1 MFYLSQTNVVSAWQN
16 LVNNGGIS
24 NKFFGLLQVFSVL
37 NIHLSQKISPK
48 KQYQFKSSNLSNSLQ
63 KLFTFKGEKNYKS
76 DDIYHVVFSEKW
88 YKVVLEEF
96 LGTHQPNILDV
107 AIICLQNRQFE
118 KELSSVELVDLF
130 IEEYHL
136 TREVVFVI
144 FYENFYDLKWN
155 SSEINRTQ
163 LKKSLW
169 RTFSKDESFDTLG
182 FEGDLVMASNAGELA
197 RASFFQTLYA
207 SQGALK
213 CLVCTKFDFL
223 KEYGFPQDLPT
234 QPVIINKPTFKKLP
248 TLQKIYFGSPG
259 TGKSRALENFAKEN
273 NLEIIRTTFHP
284 DTDYQSFVG
293 GYKPVMNGENISYQ
307 FVPQAFT
314 KAYTKAYANPEQ
326 GYLLAIEEINR
337 GNCASVFGD
346 IFQCLDR
353 DSAGFSTYE
362 SEADA
367 ELGKYLESVSLEN
380 KIKLP
385 PNLLIYA
392 TMNTSDQS
400 LFPMDAAFKRRWEW
414 EYVPIDMSDAEQI
427 SVQIDEETSFLWSNF
442 IAKINKQIHDATKS
456 DDKKLGNRF
465 VSPKDENG
473 KLIISKEQFVNKVM
487 FYLWTEVYKDEHES
501 GNTIFKSKEGDVD
514 TIFSYNELF
523 VKEGEYDLVK
533 LKGFLE
539 FNGIIA

>member
-1 MFYLSQTNVVSAWQN
+1 
-16 LVNNGGIS
+16 
-24 NKFFGLLQVFSVL
+24 
-37 NIHLSQKISPK
+37 
-48 KQYQFKSSNLSNSLQ
+48 
-63 KLFTFKGEKNYKS
+63 
-76 DDIYHVVFSEKW
+76 
-88 YKVVLEEF
+88 
-96 LGTHQPNILDV
+96 
-107 AIICLQNRQFE
+107 
-118 KELSSVELVDLF
+118 LF

-136 TREVVFVI
+136 TQDIVDII
-144 FYENFYDLKWN
+144 FKYDEYELKWEN
-155 SSEINRTQ
+155 PQTDRIT
-163 LKKSLW
+163 LKRMLW
-169 RTFSKDESFDTLG
+169 GIYNKAVSYDTIG
-182 FEGDLVMASNAGELA
+182 FEGDLVMVSHAGDLS
-197 RASFFQTLYA
+197 RSSFLQPLYS
-207 SQGALK
+207 SQSSLK
-213 CLVCTKFDFL
+213 CLLFAKFDFF
-223 KEYGFPQDLPT
+223 KAYGFLQDLPT
-234 QPVIINKPTFKKLP
+234 QPVTINKPTFKKLP

-259 TGKSRALENFAKEN
+259 TGKSRAMENFAKEN

-293 GYKPVMNGENISYQ
+293 GYKPVMNGENINYQ

-353 DSAGFSTYE
+353 DSGGFSTYE

-367 ELGKYLESVSLEN
+367 ELGKYLESVDLVN

-414 EYVPIDMSDAEQI
+414 EYVPIDMSDAAQI
-427 SVQIDEETSFLWSNF
+427 SVQIDEETSFLWSDF

-501 GNTIFKSKEGDVD
+501 GNTIFKCKEGDVD

-523 VKEGEYDLVK
+523 VKAGEYDLVK

>member
-1 MFYLSQTNVVSAWQN
+1 MRIGKKIIKLQDSFFKLSENGSNETSIFLSHQLSQDLN
-16 LVNNGGIS
+16 LSDGVQVEFLIEYNNLFKALCFTYS
-24 NKFFGLLQVFSVL
+24 F
-37 NIHLSQKISPK
+37 PK
-48 KQYQFKSSNLSNSLQ
+48 KLYKREGVADRSDEWFKRQSELLSNHFNGYESANYIVDVVLQ
-63 KLFTFKGEKNYKS
+63 TGNRRYFKGLKQASNFNIRDFLIEKHT
-76 DDIYHVVFSEKW
+76 ILVFDKDSEGNR
-88 YKVVLEEF
+88 YIRVYNSLEELEDEKDDF
-96 LGTHQPNILDV
+96 IDDGDRPSFSPIL
-107 AIICLQNRQFE
+107 
-118 KELSSVELVDLF
+118 
-130 IEEYHL
+130 
-136 TREVVFVI
+136 
-144 FYENFYDLKWN
+144 
-155 SSEINRTQ
+155 
-163 LKKSLW
+163 
-169 RTFSKDESFDTLG
+169 
-182 FEGDLVMASNAGELA
+182 
-197 RASFFQTLYA
+197 
-207 SQGALK
+207 
-213 CLVCTKFDFL
+213 
-223 KEYGFPQDLPT
+223 P
-234 QPVIINKPTFKKLP
+234 
-248 TLQKIYFGSPG
+248 LQKIYFGSPG
-259 TGKSRALENFAKEN
+259 TGKSRALENFAKAN

-293 GYKPVMNGENISYQ
+293 GYKPVMDGQNISYQ

-314 KAYTKAYANPEQ
+314 KAYTKAYANLEQ

-367 ELGKYLESVSLEN
+367 ELGKYLESVGLAN
-380 KIKLP
+380 KITLP

-414 EYVPIDMSDAEQI
+414 EYVPIDMSDAAQI
-427 SVQIDEETSFLWSNF
+427 SVQIDEETSFLWSDF
-442 IAKINKQIHDATKS
+442 IEKINKQIHEATKS

-501 GNTIFKSKEGDVD
+501 GNTIFKSREGDVD

-523 VKEGEYDLVK
+523 VKAGEYDLAK
-533 LKGFLE
+533 LNGFLE